1 MAYSFVKNVLNIP
14 NEDGSIDDFIKITTL
29 SEFSLYEFLMKIQ
42 LLKTENFY
50 QYTTCIDLQDV
61 LTSNIEQI
69 NAELISLTTEYMF
82 LGDISFNVRVDNSIG
97 SLVID
102 LDIKLNEKISGL
114 DSINTSLKIK

>member
-14 NEDGSIDDFIKITTL
+14 NKDGTIDDFIKITTL